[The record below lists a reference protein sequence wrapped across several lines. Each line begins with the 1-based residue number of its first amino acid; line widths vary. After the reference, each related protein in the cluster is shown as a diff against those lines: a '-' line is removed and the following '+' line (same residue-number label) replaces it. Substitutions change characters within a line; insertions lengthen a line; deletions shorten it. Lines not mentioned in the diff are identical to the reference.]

1 MFFIDLLQ
9 LNVSFFIII
18 SLAVILMIN
27 KIFSQFLIKKKIHD
41 LNEKNNKKL
50 VYTSLGFSFTIITLL
65 YLILFLLFVDT
76 DNIYY
81 QIKY

>member
-27 KIFSQFLIKKKIHD
+27 KIFSQFLIKKKIYD
-41 LNEKNNKKL
+41 FNEKNNKKL
-50 VYTSLGFSFTIITLL
+50 VYTSFGFSFMILEIKTL
-65 YLILFLLFVDT
+65 
-76 DNIYY
+76 
-81 QIKY
+81 